1 MRTSLHDNL
10 DIKEAKKFSSYSEFK
25 RRYGPAAYSYIND
38 DNCTAYVYMQKW
50 IRFDL
55 RHFGS
60 TGIESRIVKFTVDT
74 DTILSVDE
82 VYITN
87 M

>member
-1 MRTSLHDNL
+1 
-10 DIKEAKKFSSYSEFK
+10 
-25 RRYGPAAYSYIND
+25 
-38 DNCTAYVYMQKW
+38 MQKW

-55 RHFGS
+55 GHFGS

-82 VYITN
+82 EYVMN
-87 M
+87 V